1 MNSDEKKKENSKIGS
16 FYDLVFRLVKL
27 STEKPRSHTLIIVI
41 SFIGFIVTFFLSH
54 NFIAS
59 VKKED
64 SFLVYLEAG
73 ILIAF
78 QIFFLVFALFG
89 GYAHYR
95 DYIKLPKKQ
104 RRGFEISFDKEYT
117 KLPKKSRRYLGNKST
132 KEVHDLYNTKPQ
144 CQISEIKNFEY
155 FEDLDDAYDEGYDNC
170 DYCIPK
176 IEEKAKGDECL
187 EGHLATDY

>member
-1 MNSDEKKKENSKIGS
+1 MNLDEKKKENSKIVS

-27 STEKPRSHTLIIVI
+27 STEKPRSHILIIMI

-95 DYIKLPKKQ
+95 DYIKLPKK
-104 RRGFEISFDKEYT
+104 SK
-117 KLPKKSRRYLGNKST
+117 RYLGNKST

-144 CQISEIKNFEY
+144 CQISEIKDFEY

-176 IEEKAKGDECL
+176 IEKKEDSDNGCPYL
-187 EGHLATDY
+187 NF